1 MLGLRIQGL
10 GFRVWE
16 GVSSYNRLYKGST
29 RVPCPGKA
37 TVIETCDG
45 VLEVQG
51 ASMCSLC
58 SVCSLELGKDL
69 KAVER
74 RTTSNSNSNGH
85 PKPL

>member
-1 MLGLRIQGL
+1 MLGLGIQGL

-16 GVSSYNRLYKGST
+16 GVSSYKRLYKGST

-51 ASMCSLC
+51 ASMCLALQCLLAGTWKGPKSC
-58 SVCSLELGKDL
+58 GKTHHEQQQQQR
-69 KAVER
+69 A
-74 RTTSNSNSNGH
+74 
-85 PKPL
+85 P